1 METSKKADMEI
12 KFIYDSK
19 HINEREALAYAKSL
33 DQHIINPIDL
43 DKESITERQW
53 AEIAEKLNVP
63 VKELIDVNNDYYKDE
78 LEGKDFDDQD
88 LLQLITSHPQ
98 IIKTPII
105 HTNNYAKFVKS
116 PYDFNEM
123 DMAFEEVKNH
133 LANKGERDY

>member
-1 METSKKADMEI
+1 MGTSKKLDMEI
-12 KFIYDSK
+12 KFIFDSK

-43 DKESITERQW
+43 DKEVMTERQW
-53 AEIAEKLNVP
+53 AEIAGKLKVP
-63 VKELIDVNNDYYKDE
+63 IKELIDVNNDYYKDE

-105 HTNNYAKFVKS
+105 HATDYAKFVKS

-123 DMAFEEVKNH
+123 DMAFAEIKKH
-133 LANKGERDY
+133 LANKGESDY